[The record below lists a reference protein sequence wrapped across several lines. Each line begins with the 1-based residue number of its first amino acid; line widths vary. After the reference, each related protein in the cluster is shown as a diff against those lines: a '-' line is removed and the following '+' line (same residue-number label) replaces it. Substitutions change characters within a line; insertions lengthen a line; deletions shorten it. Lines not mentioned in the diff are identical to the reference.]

1 MGRRA
6 NPAIRERI
14 LLQAEHLIHL
24 QGYNA
29 TALDQI
35 ARSCKMTKANLF
47 HHYGCKEELALA
59 VLDDKIRDYRENRV
73 NPLCA
78 EGDPAEAVGA
88 MFAQAGRHFTG
99 NGCKAGCFVANIA
112 IEMSDV
118 NELFRKRTSEF
129 FKSWAESMAACFQKC
144 KDNGAFEESLDPR
157 AVSEAIISLYEG
169 AVLLARTHRDP
180 SVFGR
185 VGKLARSLLDQH
197 KNPNRR
203 NTTMGPKTPC
213 GC

>member
-1 MGRRA
+1 MGRKSD
-6 NPAIRERI
+6 PAIRERI
-14 LLQAEHLIHL
+14 IEQAEHLIHL
-24 QGYNA
+24 HGYNA
-29 TALDQI
+29 TALDEI

-47 HHYGCKEELALA
+47 HHYTCKEQLALA
-59 VLDDKIRDYRENRV
+59 VLDAKILDYQEKRV

-78 EGDPAEAVGA
+78 EGDPAVAVGE
-88 MFAQAGRHFTG
+88 MFASAGRHFLG

-118 NELFRKRTSEF
+118 NEHFRQRTSVF
-129 FKSWAESMAACFQKC
+129 FKGWTDSMAACLKKC
-144 KDNGAFEESLDPR
+144 VANGSYAETLDAR
-157 AVSEAIISLYEG
+157 SAAEAIVSLYEG

-185 VGKLARSLLDQH
+185 VGKMARQLLEQH
-197 KNPNRR
+197 RKPDRR
-203 NTTMGPKTPC
+203 KTTMGPKTPC